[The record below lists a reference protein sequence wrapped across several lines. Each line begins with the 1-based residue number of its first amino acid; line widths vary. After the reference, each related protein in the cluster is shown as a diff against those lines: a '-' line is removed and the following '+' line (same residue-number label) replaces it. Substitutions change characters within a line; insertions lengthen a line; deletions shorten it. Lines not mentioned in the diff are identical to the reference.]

1 MSELGPI
8 DKYKDLFENSPWGYL
23 TIGSDG
29 RITKVNATL
38 KAWTGFEAEK
48 FVERRLH
55 QFLNMA
61 GGIYYET
68 PHRSI
73 AANAGLFQ

>member
-8 DKYKDLFENSPWGYL
+8 DEYRDLFESAPCGYL

-38 KAWTGFEAEK
+38 TAWTGFT
-48 FVERRLH
+48 LTSSW
-55 QFLNMA
+55 A
-61 GGIYYET
+61 GACIN
-68 PHRSI
+68 S
-73 AANAGLFQ
+73 